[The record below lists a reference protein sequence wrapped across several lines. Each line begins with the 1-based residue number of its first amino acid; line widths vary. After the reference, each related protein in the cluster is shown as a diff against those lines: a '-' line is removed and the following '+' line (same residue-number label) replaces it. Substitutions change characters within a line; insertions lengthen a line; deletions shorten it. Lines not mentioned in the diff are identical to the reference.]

1 LLYSI
6 HGPFAMA
13 GYIRNMA
20 VLLPVMATMV
30 GGAGAMVPHSSAAAR
45 LDRASCLRLRGGGN
59 VLSKLQDILPLVQR
73 SGPKIIISGAPASGK
88 GTQCELI
95 VEKFGVVKCAL
106 CPRNQTPHAQA
117 ETQERAE
124 ESAARRPSRVGCEPW
139 FDWFLLCCPTCPG

>member
-1 LLYSI
+1 
-6 HGPFAMA
+6 MA

-59 VLSKLQDILPLVQR
+59 VLSKLQEFREKLPLVQR

-106 CPRNQTPHAQA
+106 CP
-117 ETQERAE
+117 
-124 ESAARRPSRVGCEPW
+124 
-139 FDWFLLCCPTCPG
+139 